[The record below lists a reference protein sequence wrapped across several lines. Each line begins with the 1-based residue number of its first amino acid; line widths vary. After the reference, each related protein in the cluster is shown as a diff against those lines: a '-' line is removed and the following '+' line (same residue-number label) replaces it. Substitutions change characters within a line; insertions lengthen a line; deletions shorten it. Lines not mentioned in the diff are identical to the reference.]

1 MNTKEVYRRNN
12 PTPRQ
17 LATYFG
23 LTVEIILRMRN
34 CSLIRWRDR
43 RSIVDT
49 EDLLI
54 VAERCAA

>member
-1 MNTKEVYRRNN
+1 MNTKEAYGRNN
-12 PTPRQ
+12 TTRSR

-23 LTVEIILRMRN
+23 LAVEIIFRMRN

-43 RSIVDT
+43 ESIVDT
-49 EDLLI
+49 EDLQM